1 MNISVETQGFLKR
14 HNFTAN
20 LTEDLYKKIVEDM
33 KKGLAQAGSD
43 QAMIKAGSAAIR
55 EIKEGE
61 SAIVIDAGGTNFRS
75 CLVTKTKM
83 GIEISDFQKTSMP
96 AIDRELNKNEFY
108 EAIANNIS
116 RLKDLSDKI
125 TFCFSYAMTITEDGD
140 GKIIRFS
147 KEVKAKEA
155 VGTYLG
161 KELLAEL
168 KIQGWKKIK
177 KINVLNDTTALLLSS
192 FVEASEK
199 TWGSHLAFILGTG
212 MNSAY
217 IQNNRIIVTECG
229 MFSSLPL
236 PQSDFDL
243 TVCSRTTQPSQSLL
257 EKMCSGAYMG
267 DIATEMVK
275 SAVKEG
281 LFAPDFIAAEGF
293 ETRDFD
299 AYFLKADKLLAPD
312 QQKIKELLYSIIS
325 RSAELSAQAIYS
337 AYLLSDKE
345 KGELPVCITC
355 NGSTFWKTPL
365 LKEKVESRLKDLLP
379 LAFEIIQIDDDIT
392 KGSFAAAFIQ

>member
-229 MFSSLPL
+229 MFSSLP
-236 PQSDFDL
+236 QSDFDL
-243 TVCSRTTQPSQSLL
+243 TVCSRTTQPSHPVIPFNLSQ
-257 EKMCSGAYMG
+257 
-267 DIATEMVK
+267 DQ
-275 SAVKEG
+275 G
-281 LFAPDFIAAEGF
+281 LF
-293 ETRDFD
+293 
-299 AYFLKADKLLAPD
+299 K
-312 QQKIKELLYSIIS
+312 
-325 RSAELSAQAIYS
+325 
-337 AYLLSDKE
+337 
-345 KGELPVCITC
+345 
-355 NGSTFWKTPL
+355 
-365 LKEKVESRLKDLLP
+365 
-379 LAFEIIQIDDDIT
+379 
-392 KGSFAAAFIQ
+392 